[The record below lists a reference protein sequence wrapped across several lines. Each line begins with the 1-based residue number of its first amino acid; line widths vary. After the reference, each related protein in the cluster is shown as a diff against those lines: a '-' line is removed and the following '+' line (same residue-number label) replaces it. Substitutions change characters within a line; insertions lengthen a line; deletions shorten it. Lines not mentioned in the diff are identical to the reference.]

1 MRYFL
6 LIVLALGLSAT
17 ACSKKKTTSTPA
29 PAPTYDDDDGN
40 YIPNGQN
47 DLFVSGRASINN
59 TAAYKDF
66 LYTSFGYQA
75 TNQYSYSFGC
85 GTSLYQI
92 FDWVLGQ
99 GKWYDCNS
107 GQSSF
112 DSNLVNKPALV
123 ELLFKAPTNYN
134 SSKIYPVEGL
144 WVIDPQYGGYEIPF
158 EGNLKKHADGRFY
171 FEAGALGF
179 INTKDGSGN
188 VREDNF
194 DVYYIWYS
202 GNQRYSTRFGNVT
215 VQ

>member
-6 LIVLALGLSAT
+6 LIILALGLGVT
-17 ACSKKKTTSTPA
+17 ACSKKKTTSA
-29 PAPTYDDDDGN
+29 PAAQTYDDDDGGG
-40 YIPNGQN
+40 YIPDGQN

-59 TAAYKDF
+59 TNAYRDF

-75 TNQYSYSFGC
+75 SNQYSYSFGC

-112 DSNLVNKPALV
+112 DSSLVNKPAYV
-123 ELLFKAPTNYN
+123 ELLFKGSTNYN
-134 SSKIYPVEGL
+134 GSSIYPVEGL
-144 WVIDPQYGGYEIPF
+144 WVVDPQYGGYEIPF
-158 EGNLKKHADGRFY
+158 QGNLKKHADGRFY

-202 GNQRYSTRFGNVT
+202 GNQRYSTLFGNVT